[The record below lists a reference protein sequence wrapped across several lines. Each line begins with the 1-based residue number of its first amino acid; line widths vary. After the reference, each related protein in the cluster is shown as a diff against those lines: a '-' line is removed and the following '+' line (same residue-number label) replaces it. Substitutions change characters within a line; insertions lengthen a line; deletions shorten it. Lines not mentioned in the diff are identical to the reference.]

1 MYYLEGE
8 DPSFPSSR
16 EKLGRFCGVASNCG
30 DLLTFKIFIPSTKN
44 IIHRSVIRSAAEK
57 DARPNLRALNP
68 NYSGEENEEGDEDS
82 LFSIDVEDAADP
94 MRDSNIKDEMEHER
108 SDISV
113 DSGASLGQDE
123 LTLISRE
130 DMGKDDPRLMGATTN
145 PEVPDPTSMIGATFP
160 LHTDEGVQRA
170 VVKQKLDD
178 NKGYLVELN
187 DGSIRTVEYN
197 LIMDKINAGEEDDND
212 RFYTFSDILE
222 HRKKKGKWEVKVKW
236 EGGGYEPTWEPLANM
251 READPITLAK
261 YAKDNGI
268 EQLPGW
274 KWTKLIKVIN
284 PNRLIRTI
292 RRIFKAKRTRK
303 KYQFG
308 VLVPS
313 SIRQALAIDAEQ
325 KNSLWQAAIDT
336 EIRQLLEFD
345 TFEILERGERPGKE
359 YQRIP
364 MIMTFAV
371 KHDGRRK
378 CRVVAGGHVT
388 KPATEDVYSTVVQ
401 PLGVRCVV
409 YQAEANN
416 LTVWGGDV
424 GNAYLNGYMR
434 EKVNV
439 ILGAEFGASLEGRFA
454 KIIKSYYGLK
464 TSCARWSK
472 HIGNMLRK
480 LGWFKSE
487 CLHDVW
493 MKDCGTHYEYLTV
506 YSDDI
511 IVASKDPKKI
521 FDELE
526 QTYTLKGVGAP
537 DFYLGATVGRVTGD
551 FNDKGSTTTLSAK
564 IYIQNLIAK
573 LEKEIG
579 VLRSYTMPIDP
590 EYRPELDESPLLNED
605 DHSIYR
611 MLIGSAQ
618 WAITLGRIDIQYA
631 TTMLSRFG
639 MCPREGHLTAMKKV
653 FGYLKG
659 HTKGKI
665 LYDTRH
671 LDTGD
676 VEFFKGSN
684 WKQIYGDVKEDIP
697 KNIPDLK
704 MKPVQVSIYF
714 DASHACDMVT
724 RRSVTGILVF
734 VNGTPMKWY
743 CKAEHSRELNIRIRA
758 SSWKT
763 SDRNGY

>member
-1 MYYLEGE
+1 
-8 DPSFPSSR
+8 
-16 EKLGRFCGVASNCG
+16 
-30 DLLTFKIFIPSTKN
+30 
-44 IIHRSVIRSAAEK
+44 
-57 DARPNLRALNP
+57 
-68 NYSGEENEEGDEDS
+68 
-82 LFSIDVEDAADP
+82 
-94 MRDSNIKDEMEHER
+94 
-108 SDISV
+108 
-113 DSGASLGQDE
+113 
-123 LTLISRE
+123 
-130 DMGKDDPRLMGATTN
+130 
-145 PEVPDPTSMIGATFP
+145 
-160 LHTDEGVQRA
+160 
-170 VVKQKLDD
+170 
-178 NKGYLVELN
+178 
-187 DGSIRTVEYN
+187 
-197 LIMDKINAGEEDDND
+197 
-212 RFYTFSDILE
+212 
-222 HRKKKGKWEVKVKW
+222 
-236 EGGGYEPTWEPLANM
+236 
-251 READPITLAK
+251 
-261 YAKDNGI
+261 
-268 EQLPGW
+268 
-274 KWTKLIKVIN
+274 
-284 PNRLIRTI
+284 
-292 RRIFKAKRTRK
+292 
-303 KYQFG
+303 
-308 VLVPS
+308 
-313 SIRQALAIDAEQ
+313 
-325 KNSLWQAAIDT
+325 
-336 EIRQLLEFD
+336 
-345 TFEILERGERPGKE
+345 
-359 YQRIP
+359 

-424 GNAYLNGYMR
+424 GNAYLNGYTR
-434 EKVNV
+434 EKVYV
-439 ILGAEFGASLEGRFA
+439 ILGAEFGASLEGRSA

-464 TSCARWSK
+464 TSCARWSE
-472 HIGNMLRK
+472 HIGDTLRK

-676 VEFFKGSN
+676 VEFFEGSN

-724 RRSVTGILVF
+724 RRLVTGILVF

-743 CKAEHSRELNIRIRA
+743 CKKQNTVESSTYGSELVAGRLATEMAIEFRYIFRMLGSEIDGPVRLLGDNRGMIQIVH
-758 SSWKT
+758 
-763 SDRNGY
+763 